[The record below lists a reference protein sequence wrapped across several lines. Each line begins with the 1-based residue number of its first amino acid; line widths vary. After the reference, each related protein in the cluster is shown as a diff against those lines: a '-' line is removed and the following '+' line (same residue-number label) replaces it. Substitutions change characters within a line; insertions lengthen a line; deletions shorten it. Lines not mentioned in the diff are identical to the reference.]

1 MCQRRIRHRSPST
14 GNQSLNGSFTTNSGG
29 GTKEDSLRG
38 SEHGDGLINL
48 VGCQEIGEIT
58 EEWKVMEMKIVSVSV
73 MQDL

>member
-1 MCQRRIRHRSPST
+1 
-14 GNQSLNGSFTTNSGG
+14 
-29 GTKEDSLRG
+29 LRG